1 MNTAVKWIAEP
12 AAAQFAELKA
22 LLAPPLAAALQN
34 MPAGVWQGLQEIRLR
49 VGQPV
54 RLCLAE
60 GEKTLALRWDAALQE
75 RQLML
80 FLHNSVYAYEEQ
92 LRQGFVTLPGGHR
105 VGLVGEAWFAGG
117 RLAGFKHIASL
128 NIRLARAVPGVA
140 KPFLPHI
147 VRQGRVLRTLIAAPP
162 GVGKTTLLRDLVRSL
177 AEGEAGL
184 PPLNIGLADERM
196 EIAAAVEGVPQ
207 LAVGSRCDVI
217 SACGKAQA
225 VMILLRS
232 MGPQLV
238 VTDEIGSQEDCQAL
252 AAALNAGVSVLASAH
267 GGSREELLARPW
279 LGDLLREGFFERL
292 LLLKRLGARLLPAA
306 VYDKRGQSL
315 PC

>member
-1 MNTAVKWIAEP
+1 M
-12 AAAQFAELKA
+12 Q
-22 LLAPPLAAALQN
+22 
-34 MPAGVWQGLQEIRLR
+34 
-49 VGQPV
+49 
-54 RLCLAE
+54 
-60 GEKTLALRWDAALQE
+60 
-75 RQLML
+75 
-80 FLHNSVYAYEEQ
+80 
-92 LRQGFVTLPGGHR
+92 
-105 VGLVGEAWFAGG
+105 
-117 RLAGFKHIASL
+117 
-128 NIRLARAVPGVA
+128 
-140 KPFLPHI
+140 
-147 VRQGRVLRTLIAAPP
+147 QGRVLRTLLAAPP

-196 EIAAAVEGVPQ
+196 EIAAAVDGVPQ

-238 VTDEIGSQEDCQAL
+238 VTDEIGSEEDCQAL

-267 GGSREELLARPW
+267 GGSRAELLARPW

-292 LLLKRLGARLLPAA
+292 LLLKRIGGRLLPAA
-306 VYDKRGQSL
+306 VYDKQGRALS
-315 PC
+315 C

>member
-1 MNTAVKWIAEP
+1 M
-12 AAAQFAELKA
+12 
-22 LLAPPLAAALQN
+22 
-34 MPAGVWQGLQEIRLR
+34 
-49 VGQPV
+49 
-54 RLCLAE
+54 
-60 GEKTLALRWDAALQE
+60 
-75 RQLML
+75 
-80 FLHNSVYAYEEQ
+80 
-92 LRQGFVTLPGGHR
+92 
-105 VGLVGEAWFAGG
+105 
-117 RLAGFKHIASL
+117 
-128 NIRLARAVPGVA
+128 
-140 KPFLPHI
+140 
-147 VRQGRVLRTLIAAPP
+147 RQGRVLRTLIAAPP

-252 AAALNAGVSVLASAH
+252 AA
-267 GGSREELLARPW
+267 RPW